1 MDSQQALYLY
11 LLFQLGALL
20 QILFQARGSI
30 VARSNSITSFGVWWE
45 YNRKDLG
52 WRLFIDG
59 LLFGVWVA
67 GPEVLG
73 EAAARLI
80 PPCSYAVAPWIG
92 FSADRFTHSLG
103 FILRFTTLEMAHVA
117 PAEVAAKEVQSPDG
131 AAESSRS

>member
-1 MDSQQALYLY
+1 MDSEQALYVWV
-11 LLFQLGALL
+11 LFNLGVLL

-30 VARSNSITSFGVWWE
+30 AARSNSITSFRVWWE
-45 YNRKDLG
+45 YNRRELG

-59 LLFGVWVA
+59 LWFGVWVA
-67 GPEVLG
+67 GPQLLG
-73 EAAARLI
+73 DAAARLI

-117 PAEVAAKEVQSPDG
+117 PAE
-131 AAESSRS
+131 AAEEKSST